1 MRAAVLRRWSRY
13 LVGVLALGAAGS
25 IAAPV
30 VLEASE
36 GDRGGASLLALSS
49 KRSPATASRNRPPAV
64 PGACGAQSGRV
75 VASVEARVAE
85 KIYADELAGRETLT
99 DQAHVR
105 GSRALT
111 AALSAANAAATRSA
125 VHGIVYTP
133 GWHIVRLR
141 VTAAGRVIA
150 DVGGPYVIAP
160 VRGVLKHGGHAIG
173 RYVMSVQDDV
183 GYVKLVSRFIGV
195 PVDLYRGRSFLM
207 GTLRP
212 GPALPA
218 RESAITVG
226 RSDYTV
232 KVLEMR
238 AFPSGILNVALF
250 SPTPPRWLASLSCE
264 RVRAYAWG
272 SIARHIAARFTPLPP
287 HFKDLTGLVRAVT
300 GASLFVVSGGREV
313 AGGKLPRGLAT
324 ASSVKLAGRTHTVFS
339 WPVSLQTRIYL
350 LAP

>member
-1 MRAAVLRRWSRY
+1 MR
-13 LVGVLALGAAGS
+13 
-25 IAAPV
+25 
-30 VLEASE
+30 
-36 GDRGGASLLALSS
+36 
-49 KRSPATASRNRPPAV
+49 
-64 PGACGAQSGRV
+64 GACGARSGRV
-75 VASVEARVAE
+75 VASVAARVAE

-111 AALSAANAAATRSA
+111 AALSATNAAATRSA

-141 VTAAGRVIA
+141 VTAAGHVIA

-160 VRGVLKHGGHAIG
+160 VRGVITRHGHAIG

-183 GYVKLVSRFIGV
+183 GYVKLISRFIGV
-195 PVDLYRGRSFLM
+195 PVDLYRGPSFLM

-212 GPALPA
+212 GAALPA
-218 RESAITVG
+218 NESAIAVG
-226 RSDYTV
+226 RTDYTV
-232 KVLEMR
+232 NVLEMR
-238 AFPSGILNVALF
+238 AFPSGTLNVALF
-250 SPTPPRWLASLSCE
+250 SPTPPRWLASLGCE
-264 RVRAYAWG
+264 RVRAYAWA
-272 SIARHIAARFTPLPP
+272 SIARHIAARFTPLSS
-287 HFKDLTGLVRAVT
+287 HFNDLTGLVRAVT

-324 ASSVKLAGRTHTVFS
+324 ASSVKLGGRTRTVFS
-339 WPVSLQTRIYL
+339 WRVSPQTRIYL